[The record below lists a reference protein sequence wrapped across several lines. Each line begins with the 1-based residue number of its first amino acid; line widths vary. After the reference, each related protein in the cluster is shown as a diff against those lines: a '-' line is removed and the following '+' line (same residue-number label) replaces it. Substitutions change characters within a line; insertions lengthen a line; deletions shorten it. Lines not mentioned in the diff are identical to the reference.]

1 MKEIERIG
9 QKREGVKEEKR
20 NGDGK
25 NKKAEKRARK
35 EKKRKEMKGNDIIL
49 RIFNDTVTKPDRSL
63 HPNYS

>member
-35 EKKRKEMKGNDIIL
+35 QKKRKEMKGNDIIL
-49 RIFNDTVTKPDRSL
+49 RNNDTVTKPDRSL
-63 HPNYS
+63 HPYYS